1 MRPLNADAR
10 GGYQPFTSFI
20 CSPTNCW
27 RYSFGDILKKT
38 LCKTFSWIEADEM
51 KFVDVSI
58 CLEFVSSFYQLYFA
72 ATFPPTVP
80 QGFISLYIFLH
91 THLCIIL
98 YISFCIFV
106 HILFVFLH
114 ISFCIFVHILFVF
127 LYISFCI
134 FVHILFVLWG
144 NFPLNC
150 SPRLC
155 KSVHI
160 SAPASESDTRC
171 KFYSSSPFVKDRNTS
186 WSNFS
191 INFIKYISRWYG
203 STFILGSCHCLY
215 CFLEWRSVLDFRDFL
230 EFWIS
235 VVNFMVKICGFMPSG
250 NVVNLCFSAPTA
262 HQDGYM

>member
-1 MRPLNADAR
+1 MQNIPQMLLDAEYEAIER
-10 GGYQPFTSFI
+10 WCKGRL
-20 CSPTNCW
+20 PTIHQLHLFSNQLLTIFPW
-27 RYSFGDILKKT
+27 RYSEKT
-38 LCKTFSWIEADEM
+38 LSKTFSWIEADEM

-91 THLCIIL
+91 THLCLIL
-98 YISFCIFV
+98 YIA
-106 HILFVFLH
+106 
-114 ISFCIFVHILFVF
+114 
-127 LYISFCI
+127 FCI

-160 SAPASESDTRC
+160 SVPASESDTRC

-215 CFLEWRSVLDFRDFL
+215 CFLEWRPVLEFRDFL

-250 NVVNLCFSAPTA
+250 NVVNLPFSALTA
-262 HQDGYM
+262 HQDGYK

>member
-1 MRPLNADAR
+1 MQNIPQMLLDAEYEAIER
-10 GGYQPFTSFI
+10 WCKGRL
-20 CSPTNCW
+20 PTIHQLHLFSNQLLTIFPW
-27 RYSFGDILKKT
+27 RYSEKT
-38 LCKTFSWIEADEM
+38 LSKTFSWIEADEM

-72 ATFPPTVP
+72 ATFPLTFP
-80 QGFISLYIFLH
+80 QGFVSLYIFLH

-98 YISFCIFV
+98 Y
-106 HILFVFLH
+106 

-191 INFIKYISRWYG
+191 INFIKYISRWNG
-203 STFILGSCHCLY
+203 STFILGYCHCLY
-215 CFLEWRSVLDFRDFL
+215 CFLEWRSVHDFL
-230 EFWIS
+230 VFRIS
-235 VVNFMVKICGFMPSG
+235 ELLWSTLWWKYAG
-250 NVVNLCFSAPTA
+250 LCLLA
-262 HQDGYM
+262 MW